1 MLYSKQLSIEYIYSF
16 EEKFLNDSVQSCEKK
31 KDPLIELV
39 GQVAAISC

>member
-31 KDPLIELV
+31 DPLIELV

>member
-31 KDPLIELV
+31 RIPLLN
-39 GQVAAISC
+39 